1 MYNYMYNY
9 QCNQCLSP
17 LMLWVRTLF
26 MARCTTLCD
35 KVCQWLAKRSVV
47 FFGSSSFLHQ
57 KNWPPR
63 YNWNIVESGVKH
75 HQTNKHISETVRSTK
90 YLLWYYRF
98 EYFKGIQWEK
108 TAFKTDMNLHICDTL
123 IHVTFLLLFSI
134 YCLKQQ
140 YIIIISLTE
149 NYSTEMNNKI

>member
-1 MYNYMYNY
+1 MFV
-9 QCNQCLSP
+9 CL
-17 LMLWVRTLF
+17 MMF
-26 MARCTTLCD
+26 NTTFNNIS
-35 KVCQWLAKRSVV
+35 VISWRSV
-47 FFGSSSFLHQ
+47 FL
-57 KNWPPR
+57 
-63 YNWNIVESGVKH
+63 VE
-75 HQTNKHISETVRSTK
+75 ERSTK

-140 YIIIISLTE
+140 YIITIFKQIKSQNCHNWGKGLFCQIMSVFIRSLCIAEIGVLFFFT
-149 NYSTEMNNKI
+149 S